1 MSGGN
6 SPYSSGGWNAQL
18 SASQAGFSKTIKSS
32 VDFNVLVDEIE
43 QLTQQA
49 KSKIAAI
56 RSKGSSMSIGDMFDL
71 QMAMNKLQQFSE
83 MSTSV
88 ISAMNTSINSMARN
102 VKT

>member
-1 MSGGN
+1 MGT
-6 SPYSSGGWNAQL
+6 PYQSTSWNQALGQAQV
-18 SASQAGFSKTIKSS
+18 GFATAKTG
-32 VDFNVLVDEIE
+32 VDFRVLVDEIE
-43 QLTQQA
+43 HLTAMA

-56 RSKGSSMSIGDMFDL
+56 RSKGSAMSIGDMFDL

-102 VKT
+102 VKG

>member
-43 QLTQQA
+43 QLTPTYA
-49 KSKIAAI
+49 KI
-56 RSKGSSMSIGDMFDL
+56 L
-71 QMAMNKLQQFSE
+71 Y
-83 MSTSV
+83 ST
-88 ISAMNTSINSMARN
+88 N
-102 VKT
+102 

>member
-1 MSGGN
+1 MSTFEPASWSTLKG
-6 SPYSSGGWNAQL
+6 
-18 SASQAGFSKTIKSS
+18 SAISAMTTQKTA
-32 VDFNVLVDEIE
+32 VDYKVLVDEIE
-43 QLTQQA
+43 KLTALA

-56 RSKGSSMSIGDMFDL
+56 RSKGSAMSIGDMFDL

-102 VKT
+102 VKG